1 MENKFNIL
9 EETRKDNKMLCD
21 TIVKWNEH
29 CNMLTIQKRRLEEE
43 LEYIRSIRI
52 NDVNKEREK
61 CARIAET
68 MGHPSYAGYARTD
81 WSVGCYDMKTLIA
94 KEIREQRSEEKLDD
108 HTSERGEHEKEV

>member
-1 MENKFNIL
+1 MENKFDML

-21 TIVKWNEH
+21 SIVKWNER
-29 CNMLTIQKRRLEEE
+29 CNMLTIQKRRLEGE

-52 NDVNKEREK
+52 DDVKKEREA

-81 WSVGCYDMKTLIA
+81 WNVGCYEMKTLIA
-94 KEIREQRSEEKLDD
+94 KEIREQRSEDKLDD
-108 HTSERGEHEKEV
+108 HRANEGAKDSKN